1 MNPPN
6 RGLVHTDPDPCL
18 LLTLL
23 SFPHP
28 KCLADEGVFRSFS
41 HYITRPFCMHRG
53 RLLYVLAAWG
63 GGHGREGWATPAS
76 HLYCCCCCL
85 FVFFFFK
92 HSLLSIKKPFLQ
104 PASDAHSLPLS
115 MDGVPLSLTYQKCP
129 CAVMKS
135 CGVWTGM
142 TSRHWPFSLVHGAL
156 RIWAWRMQS
165 HFLSL

>member
-1 MNPPN
+1 MYLQRGVGGMGGRGGPWRKWEGGPP
-6 RGLVHTDPDPCL
+6 LPHTFIVVVVVCL
-18 LLTLL
+18 
-23 SFPHP
+23 
-28 KCLADEGVFRSFS
+28 C
-41 HYITRPFCMHRG
+41 
-53 RLLYVLAAWG
+53 
-63 GGHGREGWATPAS
+63 
-76 HLYCCCCCL
+76 
-85 FVFFFFK
+85 FFFFK